1 MSSFDEQVQAA
12 VLAHSQWKLHLRQAI
27 SAGKSDFRV
36 EAVQMDN
43 QCAFGKWLYAEG
55 HQSFP
60 SVTGYDDVRTLHAA
74 FHKEAAR
81 VLSLAVSG
89 KPDDAS
95 KAMELGSPFS
105 KVSAQL
111 VTALTRARAAAA

>member
-12 VLAHSQWKLHLRQAI
+12 VLAHSQWKLHLRDAI
-27 SAGKSDFRV
+27 SAGRSDFRV
-36 EAVQMDN
+36 EIVRQDN

-55 HQSFP
+55 RTSFP
-60 SVTGYDDVRTLHAA
+60 SVNAYHDVRTLHAA
-74 FHKEAAR
+74 FHEEAGR

-89 KPDDAS
+89 KDTEAS
-95 KAMELGSPFS
+95 KAMELGSAFS